1 MSKRVIKVVSR
12 DSALAMW
19 QTNFVVDSLRKV
31 TDQYEFEIVSLKTKG
46 DKVLDVSLAKIG
58 DKGLFTKELEDGLLS
73 GEMDFAVHS
82 LKDIPTVLPEG
93 LQLSAMLTRHNP
105 ADVLISEKY
114 DSFDAL
120 PQGAKVGTSSLR
132 RKAQLLNKRPDLNIQ
147 DLRGNVNTRMR
158 KLKEENFDGIILAA
172 AGVEKRDFN
181 TFGSRRGNDLVM
193 ARGTFANVRIKNLLT
208 AGVEGGY
215 TLYFGTQNVSEP
227 DTEIAADCGTPTFI
241 YDAGMA
247 YKADGVPTIIIGG
260 EDYGMG
266 SSRDWAAKGTSLLG
280 VRAVITKSFERI
292 HRSNLIGMG
301 VLPLNFAN
309 AADYDRVK
317 DLKDATF
324 SIVGLSNDMEPR
336 SAATL
341 VVTPAGAES
350 FELPLVVRIDTPIE
364 KEYFRA
370 GGILQY
376 VLTRYC

>member
-172 AGVEKRDFN
+172 AGVERMEWKESI
-181 TFGSRRGNDLVM
+181 TEELAYDLCLPAVSQGVI
-193 ARGTFANVRIKNLLT
+193 AVETRSDDPEIIALVQLIHDKESEICVNAERALLR
-208 AGVEGGY
+208 ALEGGCQIPIA
-215 TLYFGTQNVSEP
+215 GHAHIEG
-227 DTEIAADCGTPTFI
+227 DTVVL
-241 YDAGMA
+241 
-247 YKADGVPTIIIGG
+247 DGLVGSIDGKTII
-260 EDYGMG
+260 
-266 SSRDWAAKGTSLLG
+266 RDQMRG
-280 VRAVITKSFERI
+280 
-292 HRSNLIGMG
+292 
-301 VLPLNFAN
+301 
-309 AADYDRVK
+309 
-317 DLKDATF
+317 
-324 SIVGLSNDMEPR
+324 
-336 SAATL
+336 
-341 VVTPAGAES
+341 
-350 FELPLVVRIDTPIE
+350 PIE
-364 KEYFRA
+364 LAEEIGKQLAKVLSYKGGKE
-370 GGILQY
+370 ILEQIRME
-376 VLTRYC
+376 LNP

>member
-147 DLRGNVNTRMR
+147 DLRGNVNTRMH

-172 AGVEKRDFN
+172 AGVERMEWKESI
-181 TFGSRRGNDLVM
+181 TEELAYDLCLPAVSQGVI
-193 ARGTFANVRIKNLLT
+193 AVETRSDDPEIIALVQLIHDKESEICVNAERALLR
-208 AGVEGGY
+208 ALEGGCQIPIA
-215 TLYFGTQNVSEP
+215 GHAHIEG
-227 DTEIAADCGTPTFI
+227 DTVVL
-241 YDAGMA
+241 
-247 YKADGVPTIIIGG
+247 DGLVGSIDGKTII
-260 EDYGMG
+260 
-266 SSRDWAAKGTSLLG
+266 RDQMRG
-280 VRAVITKSFERI
+280 
-292 HRSNLIGMG
+292 
-301 VLPLNFAN
+301 
-309 AADYDRVK
+309 
-317 DLKDATF
+317 
-324 SIVGLSNDMEPR
+324 
-336 SAATL
+336 
-341 VVTPAGAES
+341 
-350 FELPLVVRIDTPIE
+350 PIE
-364 KEYFRA
+364 LAEEIGKQLAKVLSDKGGKE
-370 GGILQY
+370 ILEQIRME
-376 VLTRYC
+376 LNP

>member
-172 AGVEKRDFN
+172 AGVERMEWKESI
-181 TFGSRRGNDLVM
+181 TEELAYDLCLPAVSQGVI
-193 ARGTFANVRIKNLLT
+193 AVETRSDDPEIIALVQLIHDKESEICVNAERALLR
-208 AGVEGGY
+208 ALEGGCQIPIA
-215 TLYFGTQNVSEP
+215 GHAHIEG
-227 DTEIAADCGTPTFI
+227 DTVVL
-241 YDAGMA
+241 
-247 YKADGVPTIIIGG
+247 DGLVGSIDGKSII
-260 EDYGMG
+260 
-266 SSRDWAAKGTSLLG
+266 RDQMRG
-280 VRAVITKSFERI
+280 
-292 HRSNLIGMG
+292 
-301 VLPLNFAN
+301 
-309 AADYDRVK
+309 
-317 DLKDATF
+317 
-324 SIVGLSNDMEPR
+324 
-336 SAATL
+336 
-341 VVTPAGAES
+341 
-350 FELPLVVRIDTPIE
+350 PIE
-364 KEYFRA
+364 LAEEIGKQLAKVLSDKGGKE
-370 GGILQY
+370 ILEQIRME
-376 VLTRYC
+376 LNP

>member
-1 MSKRVIKVVSR
+1 MSKRIIKVVSR

-172 AGVEKRDFN
+172 AGVERMEWKESI
-181 TFGSRRGNDLVM
+181 TEELAYDLCLPAVSQGVI
-193 ARGTFANVRIKNLLT
+193 AVETRSDDPEIIGLVQLIHDKESEICVNAERALLR
-208 AGVEGGY
+208 ALEGGCQIPIA
-215 TLYFGTQNVSEP
+215 GHAHIEG
-227 DTEIAADCGTPTFI
+227 DTVVL
-241 YDAGMA
+241 
-247 YKADGVPTIIIGG
+247 DGLVGSIDGKTII
-260 EDYGMG
+260 
-266 SSRDWAAKGTSLLG
+266 RDQMRGPIELAEEVGKQLAEQLSAKGGKEILEQI
-280 VRAVITKSFERI
+280 RME
-292 HRSNLIGMG
+292 
-301 VLPLNFAN
+301 LN
-309 AADYDRVK
+309 
-317 DLKDATF
+317 
-324 SIVGLSNDMEPR
+324 P
-336 SAATL
+336 
-341 VVTPAGAES
+341 
-350 FELPLVVRIDTPIE
+350 
-364 KEYFRA
+364 
-370 GGILQY
+370 
-376 VLTRYC
+376 

>member
-31 TDQYEFEIVSLKTKG
+31 TDQYEFEIISLKTKG

-172 AGVEKRDFN
+172 AGVERMEWKESI
-181 TFGSRRGNDLVM
+181 TEELAYDLCLPAVSQGVI
-193 ARGTFANVRIKNLLT
+193 AVETRSDDPEIIALVQLIHDKESEICVNAERALLR
-208 AGVEGGY
+208 ALEGGCQIPIA
-215 TLYFGTQNVSEP
+215 GHAHIEG
-227 DTEIAADCGTPTFI
+227 DTVVL
-241 YDAGMA
+241 
-247 YKADGVPTIIIGG
+247 DGLVGSIDGKTII
-260 EDYGMG
+260 
-266 SSRDWAAKGTSLLG
+266 RDQMRGPIELAEEVGKQLAEQLSAKGGKEILEQI
-280 VRAVITKSFERI
+280 RME
-292 HRSNLIGMG
+292 
-301 VLPLNFAN
+301 LN
-309 AADYDRVK
+309 
-317 DLKDATF
+317 
-324 SIVGLSNDMEPR
+324 P
-336 SAATL
+336 
-341 VVTPAGAES
+341 
-350 FELPLVVRIDTPIE
+350 
-364 KEYFRA
+364 
-370 GGILQY
+370 
-376 VLTRYC
+376 

>member
-12 DSALAMW
+12 DSALAIW

-172 AGVEKRDFN
+172 AGVERMEWKESI
-181 TFGSRRGNDLVM
+181 TEELAHDLCLPAVSQGVI
-193 ARGTFANVRIKNLLT
+193 AVETRSDDPEIIALVQLIHDKESEICVNAERALLR
-208 AGVEGGY
+208 ALEGGCQIPIA
-215 TLYFGTQNVSEP
+215 GHAHIEG
-227 DTEIAADCGTPTFI
+227 DTVVL
-241 YDAGMA
+241 
-247 YKADGVPTIIIGG
+247 DGLVGSIDGKTII
-260 EDYGMG
+260 
-266 SSRDWAAKGTSLLG
+266 RDQMRG
-280 VRAVITKSFERI
+280 
-292 HRSNLIGMG
+292 
-301 VLPLNFAN
+301 
-309 AADYDRVK
+309 
-317 DLKDATF
+317 
-324 SIVGLSNDMEPR
+324 
-336 SAATL
+336 
-341 VVTPAGAES
+341 
-350 FELPLVVRIDTPIE
+350 PIE
-364 KEYFRA
+364 LAEEIGKQLAKVLSDKGGKE
-370 GGILQY
+370 ILEQIRME
-376 VLTRYC
+376 LNP

>member
-172 AGVEKRDFN
+172 AGVERMEWEESI
-181 TFGSRRGNDLVM
+181 TEELAHDLCLPAVSQGVI
-193 ARGTFANVRIKNLLT
+193 AVETRSDDPEIIALVQLIHDKESEICVNAERALLR
-208 AGVEGGY
+208 ALEGGCQIPIA
-215 TLYFGTQNVSEP
+215 GHAHIEG
-227 DTEIAADCGTPTFI
+227 DTVVL
-241 YDAGMA
+241 
-247 YKADGVPTIIIGG
+247 DGLVGSIDGKTII
-260 EDYGMG
+260 
-266 SSRDWAAKGTSLLG
+266 RDQMRG
-280 VRAVITKSFERI
+280 
-292 HRSNLIGMG
+292 
-301 VLPLNFAN
+301 
-309 AADYDRVK
+309 
-317 DLKDATF
+317 
-324 SIVGLSNDMEPR
+324 
-336 SAATL
+336 
-341 VVTPAGAES
+341 
-350 FELPLVVRIDTPIE
+350 PIE
-364 KEYFRA
+364 LAEEIGKQLAKVLSEKGGKE
-370 GGILQY
+370 ILEQIRME
-376 VLTRYC
+376 LNP